1 MRIDILLFKTL
12 EFNNKIGQKVKIT
25 DIPVVLP
32 GDTYHFMLSARLGM
46 FINFIYENKD
56 VKTVYS
62 FKHYLMNVL
71 KWPVYE
77 KLFKEEL
84 RNNA

>member
-1 MRIDILLFKTL
+1 MLFKTL
-12 EFNNKIGQKVKIT
+12 EFNNNIGQKVKIT
-25 DIPVVLP
+25 DIPVLMP
-32 GDTYHFMLSARLGM
+32 GDTDHFMLSVRLGM

-56 VKTVYS
+56 GKSVYS
-62 FKHYLMNVL
+62 FKRYLMSVL

-77 KLFKEEL
+77 KIFKEEW

>member
-1 MRIDILLFKTL
+1 LLFKTL
-12 EFNNKIGQKVKIT
+12 EFNNRLGQKVKIT
-25 DIPVVLP
+25 DIPVLMP
-32 GDTYHFMLSARLGM
+32 GETYYFMLSARLGM

-56 VKTVYS
+56 AKNLYS
-62 FKHYLMNVL
+62 FKKYLANVL

-77 KLFKEEL
+77 ELFKEEW